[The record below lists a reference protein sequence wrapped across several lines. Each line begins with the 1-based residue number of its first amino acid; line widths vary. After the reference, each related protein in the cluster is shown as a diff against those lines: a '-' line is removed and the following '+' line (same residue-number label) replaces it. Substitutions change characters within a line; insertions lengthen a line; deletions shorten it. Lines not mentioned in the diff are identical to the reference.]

1 MTHYIKRYF
10 IVSFVLPYLYYHCI
24 FSNCMTV
31 SKQAHSLLTVSTYVA
46 INDERFIVVNF
57 ITQLLAAAACIG
69 P

>member
-1 MTHYIKRYF
+1 
-10 IVSFVLPYLYYHCI
+10 
-24 FSNCMTV
+24 MTV
-31 SKQAHSLLTVSTYVA
+31 YKQAHSLLTVSTYVA